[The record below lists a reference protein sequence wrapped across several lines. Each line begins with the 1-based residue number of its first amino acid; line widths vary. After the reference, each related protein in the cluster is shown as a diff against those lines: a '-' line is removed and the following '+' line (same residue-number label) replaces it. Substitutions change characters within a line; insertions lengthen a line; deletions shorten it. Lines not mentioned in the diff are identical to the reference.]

1 VAAPPLH
8 KDEVHTCL
16 GNSILSAN
24 NRQMVSRLWEP
35 LYVWVGKRQFLLST
49 TARVSSDEIDGP
61 QSIAPPLVA
70 QPFPSHLST

>member
-35 LYVWVGKRQFLLST
+35 LYVGREATVSLL
-49 TARVSSDEIDGP
+49 DDGACF
-61 QSIAPPLVA
+61 IR
-70 QPFPSHLST
+70 